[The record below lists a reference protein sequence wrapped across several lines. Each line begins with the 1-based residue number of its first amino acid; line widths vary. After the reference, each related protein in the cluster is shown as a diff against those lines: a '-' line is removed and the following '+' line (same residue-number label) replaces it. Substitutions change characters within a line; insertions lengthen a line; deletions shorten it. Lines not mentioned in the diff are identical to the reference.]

1 MIDSKNGRIY
11 RVYTPDD
18 VTLISPTTGSTEDFL
33 SDPNVNRVPTGG
45 EEEVDGSGLMDP
57 TPTVSTPTPGA
68 NRIPGSIT
76 SRTGSCSKSIPSIG
90 DGLPENCVQGK

>member
-1 MIDSKNGRIY
+1 M
-11 RVYTPDD
+11 YTPDD
-18 VTLISPTTGSTEDFL
+18 VTLLSPTEDFL

-45 EEEVDGSGLMDP
+45 EEVDGSGLMDP
-57 TPTVSTPTPGA
+57 TPTVSTPTPGV

-76 SRTGSCSKSIPSIG
+76 SRTGSCSNSIPSIG